1 MSIPTTGLG
10 WRHTRQQQTGGEV
23 AKASQSK
30 SSAWSTSGG
39 GGGGSAKSTG
49 SPVSVSVLSID
60 MVTCER
66 KEATLFGGGGGGGV
80 NSALTPVHARGRRV
94 VAAIC
99 NRERRGGA
107 GAERAGRRGRGEG
120 SAGLVRVARRT
131 EHARQARERA

>member
-49 SPVSVSVLSID
+49 SPVSVSLLSID
-60 MVTCER
+60 MATCER

-80 NSALTPVHARGRRV
+80 NSALTPSMSDKLESVPSVGLLATT
-94 VAAIC
+94 ACALL
-99 NRERRGGA
+99 GA
-107 GAERAGRRGRGEG
+107 PVGTSLLLALAPPPPP
-120 SAGLVRVARRT
+120 APL
-131 EHARQARERA
+131 